1 MEIKKLNNQH
11 IEQVYQISTQQFEG
25 ESWTQKQIQ
34 DSIESKSNICF
45 GVFESEQ
52 LVSYAIS
59 QDSIDDI
66 NLLLIATKQNQK
78 NKGYAKLL
86 MQHLDDMSTKQNKTF
101 SLEVKSTNTVAIGL
115 YQKFGFK
122 TIHIRKKYYKD
133 GADALIMFKQNV

>member
-11 IEQVYQISTQQFEG
+11 IEQIYQISTQQFEG

-34 DSIESKSNICF
+34 DSIESQSNICL

-101 SLEVKSTNTVAIGL
+101 SLEVKSTNIVAIGL

>member
-11 IEQVYQISTQQFEG
+11 IEQIYQISTQQFEG

-34 DSIESKSNICF
+34 DSIESQSNICL

-101 SLEVKSTNTVAIGL
+101 SLEVKSTNIVAIGL

-122 TIHIRKKYYKD
+122 TMQMH
-133 GADALIMFKQNV
+133 

>member
-11 IEQVYQISTQQFEG
+11 IEQIYQISTQQFEC

-34 DSIESKSNICF
+34 DSIESKSNICL
-45 GVFESEQ
+45 GVFEREQ

-101 SLEVKSTNTVAIGL
+101 SLEVKSTNTVAISL